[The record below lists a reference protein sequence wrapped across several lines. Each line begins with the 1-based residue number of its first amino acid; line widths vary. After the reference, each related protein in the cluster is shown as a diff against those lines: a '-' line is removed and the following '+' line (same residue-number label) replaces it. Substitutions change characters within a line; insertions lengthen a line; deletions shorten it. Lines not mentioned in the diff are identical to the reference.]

1 MNKVKFHE
9 LKEVQHNVMLSG
21 VSSMETKYRIL
32 NLYGL
37 DCAMNL

>member
-1 MNKVKFHE
+1 M
-9 LKEVQHNVMLSG
+9 QYNVILSG

-32 NLYGL
+32 NLYGF